1 MPALLRS
8 ASLTGYAELAR
19 EAGLNP
25 IALMLEVGLPLSALR
40 EPDLK
45 ISADAVAAL
54 LELSAQGSGDET
66 FGLRMAESRRLSN
79 LGPIGMLV
87 REEPTLRRAFEELLR
102 FIHLHNSALIL
113 KIEEAGGVV
122 LIRQEL
128 VVGRAAVIR
137 QSTELAVGVLF
148 RLLTVFLGPQWRP
161 RYVCFAHSAPKDR
174 AMHRRVF
181 GSRVEFDH
189 DFNGIVCDPRDLDV
203 PNPGADPVMAHYAR
217 QVLEASLGDKRG
229 STANDVRQLVFVL
242 LPAGRCSLEVVA
254 KHLGVT
260 RRTVHRQL
268 EREGES
274 FSGIV
279 EGARRE
285 LAARYVDDGGRP
297 LSEVSAL
304 LGFSA
309 PSAFSRWYRQA
320 FGASAAQ
327 RRSR

>member
-19 EAGLNP
+19 EVGLDP
-25 IALMLEVGLPLSALR
+25 LVLMSEVGLPLSALR

-54 LELSAQGSGDET
+54 LELSARGSGDET

-87 REEPTLRRAFEELLR
+87 REEPTLRRAFKELLR
-102 FIHLHNSALIL
+102 FIHLHNSALVL

-122 LIRQEL
+122 VIRQEL
-128 VVGRAAVIR
+128 VVGREAPIR

-161 RYVCFAHSAPKDR
+161 RCVCFAHSAPKDR
-174 AMHRRVF
+174 STHRRVF
-181 GSRVEFDH
+181 DARVEFDH
-189 DFNGIVCDPRDLDV
+189 DFSGIVCDPRDLDV

-217 QVLEASLGDKRG
+217 QVLESSLGDKRG

-242 LPAGRCSLEVVA
+242 LPAGHCRLEVVA

-268 EREGES
+268 AREGES
-274 FSGIV
+274 FGAIV
-279 EGARRE
+279 DGARRE
-285 LAARYVDDGGRP
+285 LAARYVDDGDRP
-297 LSEVSAL
+297 LSDVSAL

-309 PSAFSRWYRQA
+309 PSAFSRWYRQG

-327 RRSR
+327 RRLR

>member
-1 MPALLRS
+1 
-8 ASLTGYAELAR
+8 
-19 EAGLNP
+19 
-25 IALMLEVGLPLSALR
+25 
-40 EPDLK
+40 
-45 ISADAVAAL
+45 
-54 LELSAQGSGDET
+54 
-66 FGLRMAESRRLSN
+66 MAESRRLSN

-161 RYVCFAHSAPKDR
+161 RYVCFAHSAPKNR
-174 AMHRRVF
+174 TMHRRVF

-242 LPAGRCSLEVVA
+242 LPAGRCTSKWSPSTWASRGAPCIGSWSA
-254 KHLGVT
+254 K
-260 RRTVHRQL
+260 
-268 EREGES
+268 
-274 FSGIV
+274 
-279 EGARRE
+279 AR
-285 LAARYVDDGGRP
+285 
-297 LSEVSAL
+297 
-304 LGFSA
+304 
-309 PSAFSRWYRQA
+309 
-320 FGASAAQ
+320 ASAASSKAHAGNSRSAMSTMVAGRC
-327 RRSR
+327 RRSRRCWASPRPARFPAGTVKRSARAPRNDDHADVSASQARHDAGAGAAYLAP